1 MLPKIWI
8 PDISSVAGFG
18 NPPSSEVNESFATAF
33 SKVRSFCSREEQKKQ
48 WFTEPARSAPTTR
61 NSLSCSHPILSFIAV
76 LAEIKSGSV
85 AVISETCS
93 NSHLSAD
100 VSKLCALVSGSFPQI
115 IKQAHT
121 ERFPS
126 VSPQCHLGFVYLCV
140 KWGILCGLLVG
151 SLVKE
156 VSFASCDGGTRDHDP
171 DFFVLIWF
179 VCVVVLFFFLI
190 WFYFPPEFPLPVT
203 EGALPPEEAKT

>member
-1 MLPKIWI
+1 M
-8 PDISSVAGFG
+8 
-18 NPPSSEVNESFATAF
+18 
-33 SKVRSFCSREEQKKQ
+33 RSFCSREEQKKQ

-61 NSLSCSHPILSFIAV
+61 NSLSCSRLILSFSS
-76 LAEIKSGSV
+76 AEIKSCSV
-85 AVISETCS
+85 AVVLETCS

-171 DFFVLIWF
+171 DFFCF
-179 VCVVVLFFFLI
+179 DMVCLRCCCFFFKFDFI
-190 WFYFPPEFPLPVT
+190 SPLSFHCLWPR
-203 EGALPPEEAKT
+203 EHYLLKKQRPNL